1 MLDKLKYIY
10 SSVRAENFKV
20 LRFIPDRMLFGS
32 SYGKFKK
39 EISFVKTTN
48 VKKSCTG
55 GILVKNY

>member
-39 EISFVKTTN
+39 EISFD
-48 VKKSCTG
+48 KKIVAKNLL
-55 GILVKNY
+55 GILDY